1 MKTFEERKAAV
12 EAEAKTKLEELERK
26 EKVQKQV
33 DALDKQIELERGT
46 IAASRI
52 TIKHLLTERELLRPT
67 HKRTSKT
74 ETSEEK

>member
-12 EAEAKTKLEELERK
+12 ETRAKFDLAVLEEK
-26 EKVQKQV
+26 ESIQKQV

-52 TIKHLLTERELLRPT
+52 AIKHLLTERELLRPT